1 MGFPIKRYGG
11 SSGPYNSRP
20 IKRSKVS
27 SSDHT
32 KLVRLQRTVN
42 SLKPEVK
49 CAQFTGSFA
58 NVVGGTGAI
67 DYLSQVAQ
75 GVTKGARLGDQIRVT
90 RLQMRIQG
98 TAPVANS
105 SVVNR
110 IIIVRDKSQVGGT
123 PSISGGVTSIFS
135 SGNSTAL
142 QLPNNMDRFVVMKD
156 LYYGPNEQVLGNK
169 SGEFYI
175 DMKLNLVTDY
185 ISTGST
191 AANSSKNAMYI
202 IVLTDDTTNVQDWTW
217 TVNLHFTDV

>member
-1 MGFPIKRYGG
+1 MGAPFRRYGG
-11 SSGPYNSRP
+11 SVSNSSRP
-20 IKRSKVS
+20 AKRYKASP
-27 SSDHT
+27 SDHS

-42 SLKPEVK
+42 LLKPEVK

-90 RLQMRIQG
+90 RLQIRIQG

-142 QLPNNMDRFVVMKD
+142 QLPNNMDRFQIMKD
-156 LYYGPNEQVLGNK
+156 VMYSPNEQVLGNK
-169 SGEFYI
+169 SGEYAF
-175 DMKLNLVTDY
+175 DMKLNLLTDF
-185 ISTGST
+185 ISTGASV
-191 AANSSKNAMYI
+191 ANSSKNAMYI
-202 IVLTDDTTNVQDWTW
+202 IVLTDDTTNVQDWAW